1 MTAIESTTFFSGRVQ
16 GVGFRWTTLRALEGL
31 GLDGYVKNLVDGRV
45 ELRLQGERELVAEAV
60 RRVEAAMS
68 GYIETRDTIEGEIA
82 QPLGPF
88 RVR

>member
-1 MTAIESTTFFSGRVQ
+1 
-16 GVGFRWTTLRALEGL
+16 
-31 GLDGYVKNLVDGRV
+31 V